1 MAYPSSFARPAM
13 RLMSH
18 LSYKNKMS
26 LVFSIFLAPLLLSL
40 FFLNASL
47 STEIRR
53 LTTQS
58 QGLTLYAPLL
68 DALFN
73 NQNQVSL
80 NTQLKNQFALSE
92 ETPADLLEQVSQR
105 SNLAIDPVI
114 NRNYLNRALVESLP
128 RLVAEITH
136 LNRDAEQVLNSGS
149 FTPDT
154 FISLSN
160 THKAMPKV
168 FALFEAK
175 LNVAMQ
181 GEHGKT
187 FTLSNELASLT
198 RAIQHFTNAI
208 QSEMLEPDELALSL
222 AQLRPLQNQV
232 KTALDSF
239 VSKALPAM
247 QNSLDTELNQKR
259 WIQLS
264 VLIASLV
271 CLAVAMYLM
280 VGFYLAIITTLNDFS
295 VVAKLASKGD
305 LTARAL
311 TSGQDEL
318 SVIIVQ
324 FNQLLDSFKEVLS
337 HFTKNSVQV
346 NESTTS
352 LTALSN
358 STKQDVANQQHRLQA
373 IQHALDDLNGAG
385 NQVIDATQHAQTLAI
400 KTADEVN
407 KGNQN
412 MHLLA
417 NQMTR
422 LQQEFEQS
430 RIALDK
436 LALDAQNIGKV
447 SQAISEIAEQTNLLA
462 LNAAIEAARAG
473 EQGRGFAVVAD
484 EVRTLAKRTQ
494 QQTEEIHAIIA
505 SLQQASSQTQTQMR
519 QSVEQMH
526 SGVEAALS
534 TKSMLETVQSS
545 MQAICDQGAQI
556 ARLVEQQASATNTAL
571 TDAVSINELA
581 EHTLTSANQTQTNVK
596 QLEGVSKSLQKQV
609 SQYKV

>member
-1 MAYPSSFARPAM
+1 MAHPSSFAQPAM

-47 STEIRR
+47 STEISR
-53 LTTQS
+53 LARQS

-80 NTQLKNQFALSE
+80 NTPLKNQFALNE

-128 RLVAEITH
+128 RLVAEISH
-136 LNRDAEQVLNSGS
+136 LNRDAEQVLNSGA

-181 GEHGKT
+181 GENGKI
-187 FTLSNELASLT
+187 FALSNELTSLS
-198 RAIQHFTNAI
+198 RAIQNFTNAI
-208 QSEMLEPDELALSL
+208 QSGMLEPDELALSL

-247 QNSLDTELNQKR
+247 QNSLDAELNQKR

-280 VGFYLAIITTLNDFS
+280 MGFYLAIMTTLNNFS
-295 VVAKLASKGD
+295 AVAKLASKGD
-305 LTARAL
+305 LTARAV

-318 SVIIVQ
+318 SDIIVQ

-337 HFTKNSVQV
+337 HFTKSSAQV

-373 IQHALDDLNGAG
+373 IHHALDDLNGAG

-407 KGNQN
+407 QGNQN
-412 MHLLA
+412 MHQLA
-417 NQMTR
+417 DQMTR

-534 TKSMLETVQSS
+534 TKSMLEAVQSS
-545 MQAICDQGAQI
+545 MQEICDQGAQI

-571 TDAVSINELA
+571 ADAVSINELA
-581 EHTLTSANQTQTNVK
+581 EHTFTSANQTQTNVK